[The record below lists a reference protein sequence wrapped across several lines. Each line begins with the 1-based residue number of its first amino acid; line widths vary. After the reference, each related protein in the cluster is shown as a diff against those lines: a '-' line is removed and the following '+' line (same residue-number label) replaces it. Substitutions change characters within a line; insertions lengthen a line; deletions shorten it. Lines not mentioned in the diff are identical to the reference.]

1 MSLSIILITYGL
13 STKNVAII
21 LSIFFIPCAY
31 CVCICVS
38 TEYAGRDTNST
49 GEQVSNFEECAS
61 AGNPI
66 MESFPRQCADG
77 GKTFTEGVLYNDSG
91 NEIVPDGAIFGKVEI
106 GPFCPV
112 EREGV
117 PCNPPTEAYTS
128 RIARLYDS
136 TGTHV
141 IEWRNIKDDG
151 TFEFSPPPG
160 EYYVDVYPGGMGPVE
175 KQWVEVVSDEGTGVL
190 IVIDTGIR

>member
-1 MSLSIILITYGL
+1 MVYQQKMWQSYLVFFLFLALTVYAFVYRLSMPVETP
-13 STKNVAII
+13 
-21 LSIFFIPCAY
+21 IP
-31 CVCICVS
+31 
-38 TEYAGRDTNST
+38 T

>member
-1 MSLSIILITYGL
+1 MVYQQKMWQSYLVVVALLVLSVYAFMYRL
-13 STKNVAII
+13 SMPVETRVPTDQQI
-21 LSIFFIPCAY
+21 
-31 CVCICVS
+31 
-38 TEYAGRDTNST
+38 
-49 GEQVSNFEECAS
+49 SNFEECVS
-61 AGNPI
+61 AGNPV

-91 NEIVPDGAIFGKVEI
+91 IEIVSDGAIFGKVEI

-112 EREGV
+112 ESEGV
-117 PCNPPTEAYTS
+117 QCNPPTEAYTS

-160 EYYVDVYPGGMGPVE
+160 EYYIDVYPGGMGPVE

-190 IVIDTGIR
+190 VVIDTGIR

>member
-1 MSLSIILITYGL
+1 MVLSGYAFVYRL
-13 STKNVAII
+13 SMPVKNV
-21 LSIFFIPCAY
+21 IP
-31 CVCICVS
+31 
-38 TEYAGRDTNST
+38 TDQ
-49 GEQVSNFEECAS
+49 QVSNFEECALVGAILETLPRRCIYNS
-61 AGNPI
+61 N
-66 MESFPRQCADG
+66 SFI
-77 GKTFTEGVLYNDSG
+77 EGVSYSDAG

-112 EREGV
+112 EIEGV

-136 TGTHV
+136 TGTHM
-141 IEWRNIKDDG
+141 IEWRNIKEDG